1 MHLRGTNI
9 LYFYYICNDIILNIY
24 TTMRKKLLWMFA
36 AILICGSQ
44 SVMTSCTDDDY
55 PGPDRKYQLNAE
67 VTQRRECH
75 ALKNVANDLL
85 NLKFKQII
93 FEYTSLGPDMK
104 TPVRLTGVISMN
116 PSVYDKEEAPR
127 GLMLYNE
134 FTCAKHGERTSQNEI
149 DDIGLYMNKY
159 QNLIA
164 VSADLYGWTL
174 TEDKPQAYCCPEIT
188 AVETMDA
195 WDAAMKILKDE
206 GYAIDG
212 LPTFNVGYSSGGFS
226 AIAVQ
231 RYCDQTRTDDCWT
244 LTSAGAA
251 PFSIH
256 SVYMSNITSPTSGYA
271 CSFPLVV
278 VAYKKTYNMD
288 FQYSDVFVEPL
299 ASNIQ
304 NWILSKDYGTWDIN
318 KFIAG
323 GDETKTKD
331 CPIEMIL
338 TPAARDANSEIGLK
352 LAKKFRENSLCG
364 EGQTWQPSKKTQYYI
379 MHSEGDKYMDWHV
392 GKEMADYL
400 TAHGCNVKTE
410 FGDWGNHVNY
420 GLFQHMGATMLMI
433 ESFMDDSED
442 VKLQIEM
449 EIIDKIKEYIDDNID
464 DLSDISL

>member
-1 MHLRGTNI
+1 M
-9 LYFYYICNDIILNIY
+9 
-24 TTMRKKLLWMFA
+24 TTQSKWMLA
-36 AILICGSQ
+36 AILLCGFLFAGCS
-44 SVMTSCTDDDY
+44 DDNNSSSSDSET
-55 PGPDRKYQLNAE
+55 YQIDQK

-75 ALKNVANDLL
+75 ALKMIANDVM
-85 NLKFKQII
+85 NLKFRQIV
-93 FEYTSLGPDMK
+93 FEYTSLGPDLK

-116 PSVYDKEEAPR
+116 PAVYNKEVSPR

-188 AVETMDA
+188 AVETIDC
-195 WDAAMKILKDE
+195 WDAAMQILKDE

-226 AIAVQ
+226 ALAVQ
-231 RYCDQTRTDDCWT
+231 RYSDELRAKGRTDLDWK

-251 PFSIH
+251 PFSIY
-256 SVYMSNITSPTSGYA
+256 SVYKSNISSATSGYA

-278 VAYKKTYNMD
+278 VAYRETYNMD

-304 NWILSKDYGTWDIN
+304 QWILSKDYGTWDIN
-318 KFIAG
+318 TLIAG
-323 GDETKTKD
+323 GDEQLAQD
-331 CPIEMIL
+331 CPVEMIL
-338 TPAARDANSEIGLK
+338 TPAALDANSALGQK

-364 EGQTWQPSKKTQYYI
+364 EGQTWQPNTKTRYYI
-379 MHSEGDKYMDWHV
+379 MHSSGDKYMDWHV
-392 GKEMADYL
+392 GQEMADYL
-400 TAHGCNVKTE
+400 TAHGCTVKTE
-410 FGDWGNHVNY
+410 FGDWGNHVDY
-420 GLFQHMGATMLMI
+420 GLFQHIGATMLQM
-433 ESFMDDSED
+433 EDFMPGTDDVRQQLQQD
-442 VKLQIEM
+442 V
-449 EIIDKIKEYIDDNID
+449 IDKATEYIKDKIHDF
-464 DLSDISL
+464 SGISL